1 MIIKCQFNE
10 QNLTTLD
17 TDKGEEQ
24 LLYHEGIEE
33 QLEYENT
40 ESILKEK
47 LNTELEKIKQLQNTN
62 HPKNIALIISFLT
75 ILTLLLTTITS
86 SIIPN
91 TFLFYLTNYGIM
103 ATVGGIFPIINEIQH
118 YFKDKKEY
126 QILIN
131 RVIPYLNESIE
142 EVEVKIANIKKNQPT
157 IPPKPGY
164 EYNLEYYNQAMEDSI
179 DKEIESFTE
188 ENLESHQILS
198 RRKNHNYGK

>member
-62 HPKNIALIISFLT
+62 HPKNITLIISFLT
-75 ILTLLLTTITS
+75 
-86 SIIPN
+86 
-91 TFLFYLTNYGIM
+91 
-103 ATVGGIFPIINEIQH
+103 
-118 YFKDKKEY
+118 
-126 QILIN
+126 
-131 RVIPYLNESIE
+131 
-142 EVEVKIANIKKNQPT
+142 
-157 IPPKPGY
+157 
-164 EYNLEYYNQAMEDSI
+164 
-179 DKEIESFTE
+179 
-188 ENLESHQILS
+188 
-198 RRKNHNYGK
+198 